1 MVVNQKTSM
10 LKGSAGILDLPP
22 IQKTQQKKTE
32 RKMSWE
38 DHIPWFP
45 MIFHEQKQI
54 SSNEHRYQFQTS
66 HAIVRA
72 QIAGQLGDLKFD
84 GWWLMKLMM
93 EINKPCKTNVKHTQK
108 KQRTTH
114 WPVQEHKISDDVRLW
129 KKWNWWRRT
138 GPKTQLF
145 PTSRYIRLPGYP
157 TVGAIRIT
165 WKSIDLD
172 FGCWALMVPPIL
184 AISRPRENRSALIQ
198 VLKTVDTI
206 SE

>member
-1 MVVNQKTSM
+1 
-10 LKGSAGILDLPP
+10 
-22 IQKTQQKKTE
+22 
-32 RKMSWE
+32 MSWE

-184 AISRPRENRSALIQ
+184 DVSRPRENRSALIQ